1 MLSQTEYLTDG
12 VALNFAFARKAASE
26 DSLSSVQLSFDDFT
40 DREVDT
46 YFQLV
51 AVDPGRTQVFT
62 AAYGAGPTP
71 HEIRRISSKE
81 CYSMTGSERRNI
93 LLQRQK
99 HEMGIDHVEDQL
111 PIPKTTKMEQIQ
123 SVYLFRLTTL
133 RRTS

>member
-1 MLSQTEYLTDG
+1 MLSQTEYLQM
-12 VALNFAFARKAASE
+12 ALLSILHLQEVASE

-40 DREVDT
+40 DREVDK

-111 PIPKTTKMEQIQ
+111 PTRKTTNM
-123 SVYLFRLTTL
+123 
-133 RRTS
+133 